1 MKKIKSRSD
10 EKEAKEIKK
19 VSNFVPDKIKR
30 SEHKAHTDNDG
41 NCAFKFKLVFF
52 HF

>member
-19 VSNFVPDKIKR
+19 VSNFVLDKIKR